1 MKLFLTFL
9 IFIITTVAEARQTKL
24 AVITSELDKDVMDF
38 YLITNEK
45 NIIDSIRYV
54 QTSPNGSIID
64 DVSVP
69 AERVMEEGGVVIVER
84 DGYDAVILE
93 VERFTQKA
101 GGMIKL
107 NYLHSGVTKTRNA
120 KYINLALVNG
130 RFTLLD
136 KENNEVNRLY
146 IKANYVR
153 VIGLVGIK
161 EIVTSFS
168 KDTQALLSLD
178 SF

>member
-1 MKLFLTFL
+1 MKLFFSML
-9 IFIITTVAEARQTKL
+9 IFIIATVAEARQTKL
-24 AVITSELDKDVMDF
+24 AVITSEFDKDVMDF
-38 YLITNEK
+38 YLITNDK

-54 QTSPNGSIID
+54 QTSPNGSIVD
-64 DVSVP
+64 DVTVP
-69 AERVMEEGGVVIVER
+69 AERVMEKGGVVIVER
-84 DGYDAVILE
+84 DGYDAIILE

-107 NYLHSGVTKTRNA
+107 NYLHSGVTRSRNS
-120 KYINLALVNG
+120 KYINLTLANG
-130 RFTLLD
+130 RFTLFD

-153 VIGLVGIK
+153 VIGVVGIK
-161 EIVTSFS
+161 DIVTGFS
-168 KDTQALLSLD
+168 KDTQALLSLG